1 MRVALN
7 LEQLLH
13 PAPGGIGRQT
23 AELTRLLPERGVEVV
38 PFVARHSRAQVR
50 EALHA
55 ADLDGLDPVVLSLP
69 RPVLYDA
76 WHVLGRP
83 RLEAW
88 ARLRAVDVVHAPSV
102 AVPPRGRTPLVVTV
116 HDAAPVL
123 FPETFSRRGRWFH
136 ARGMA
141 AAKQRADLVITVSEA
156 AADELVHHAG
166 FAREQLR
173 VVHNGVE
180 LREATDDEVAAAR
193 ARHGLTAKPYVLFVG
208 TLEPRK
214 NLAGLVDAFAKL
226 VDETELPHVLAV
238 AGPEGWVT
246 RDAVPATAARLGAR
260 LQMLGP
266 VAGRDLWGLYRGAEV
281 FAHPSHHEGFG
292 LPVLEAMAQ
301 RRAVVC
307 SDIPVLREVS
317 GGHARLV
324 PPDDTDAW
332 AHALTELLG
341 DAAARAR
348 MGAEGRTWAE
358 GFSWARCADA
368 TAAVYREAVL

>member
-38 PFVARHSRAQVR
+38 PFVARHTRAQVR
-50 EALHA
+50 KALRA
-55 ADLDGLDPVVLSLP
+55 ADLDGLDPVVLPLP

-76 WHVLGRP
+76 WHVLGHP
-83 RLEAW
+83 RLESSR
-88 ARLRAVDVVHAPSV
+88 RLGEVDVVHAPSV
-102 AVPPRGRTPLVVTV
+102 AVPPRGRAPLVVTV

-136 ARGMA
+136 ARGIA
-141 AAKQRADLVITVSEA
+141 AAKHRADLVITVSEV

-166 FAREQLR
+166 FARERLR

-180 LREATDDEVAAAR
+180 LQEATDEDVAAAR
-193 ARHGLTAKPYVLFVG
+193 ARHGLVDTPYVLFVG

-214 NLAGLVDAFAKL
+214 NLAVLIDAFTRL
-226 VDETELPHVLAV
+226 VDETEFPHVLAV
-238 AGPEGWVT
+238 VGPEGWVT
-246 RDAVPATAARLGAR
+246 RHAVPAEAAGLGERLR
-260 LQMLGP
+260 MLGP
-266 VAGRDLWGLYRGAEV
+266 VAGSDLWGLYRGAEV
-281 FAHPSHHEGFG
+281 FAHPSRHEGFG
-292 LPVLEAMAQ
+292 IPVLEAMAQ
-301 RRAVVC
+301 RRAVVG

-324 PPDDTDAW
+324 PPDDVDGW
-332 AHALTELLG
+332 RRALAELLG

-348 MGAEGRTWAE
+348 MGEAGRVWAE
-358 GFSWARCADA
+358 RFSWARCAEA
-368 TAAVYREAVL
+368 TAAVYREAVR